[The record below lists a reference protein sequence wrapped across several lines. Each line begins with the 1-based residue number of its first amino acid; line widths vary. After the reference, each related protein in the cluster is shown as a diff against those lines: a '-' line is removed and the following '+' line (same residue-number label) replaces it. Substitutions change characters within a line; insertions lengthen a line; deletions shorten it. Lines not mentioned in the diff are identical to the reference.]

1 MAITRRDF
9 LKYSAVTG
17 AALSLGIF
25 DLKPIVA
32 YAEANPPVWMYESFN
47 ICPYCGVGCGMIV
60 GSNELGQITYVQGD
74 PENPLNLGSLCSKG
88 ANAGELNHIA
98 GYASTEGGPGPTAW
112 YKAADSERVLY
123 PLKRAPGASTW
134 TQMTWNNALN
144 EIAGLINSTRTV
156 DSDYKCTN
164 IAVLGSAK
172 HTNEECYLLTKLTR
186 ALGIVY
192 LEHCARL

>member
-9 LKYSAVTG
+9 LKISSAAG
-17 AALSLGIF
+17 AGVLFGVF

-32 YAEANPPVWMYESFN
+32 YAASTAPVWTSEAFN

-60 GSNELGQITYVQGD
+60 CKNASGQITYVQGD
-74 PENPLNLGSLCSKG
+74 PDNPNNKGSLCSKG
-88 ANAGELNHIA
+88 MNAGQLNHIE
-98 GYASTEGGPGPTAW
+98 GYAGPTAW
-112 YKAADSERVLY
+112 YKAADSERVIY
-123 PLKRAPGASTW
+123 PLRRDPYSSTW
-134 TQMTWNNALN
+134 TQMTWNDALN
-144 EIAGLINSTRTV
+144 EIAGLINTTRTV

-172 HTNEECYLLTKLTR
+172 HTNEECYALTKLFR